1 MGQLMELTHMTN
13 KFDSVIIWQLWYEQN
28 LFASKLWPNEHKLD
42 WNYNLTDEK
51 ARTFNYGKS

>member
-1 MGQLMELTHMTN
+1 MELTHMTN